1 MIIIG
6 RFLFVLFFLKPLLV
20 FPQNFDKNKSLKD
33 YSGKTIITSQV
44 RSEGNKA
51 ILRGTESKKNR
62 EFVLSNYNGIQ
73 MSVYP
78 AWDFGFWP
86 KQKPYSISDF
96 KYNVKG
102 LSELVNW
109 GVENNMYII
118 HHCLFFPNKYFP
130 KWFWDTNYTSN
141 ELLEILESYIQ
152 NILVTNQNKEK
163 IDALNVIN
171 EIFDKNGNYR
181 PSGNR
186 NEDVKWMD
194 IGFEE
199 DNSNLIGQH
208 KINHKHPIFIR
219 KVLEKSRSLSNAK
232 LEIRDFN
239 IAFGG
244 KKADGLYQLIK
255 HLKNSNVSIDA
266 IGFQCHLNT
275 NINYN
280 YDKMY
285 DNIKRFQE
293 IGVDVYITELDV
305 GMNLWGGEGKPRRKV
320 SDVIKNDSDWE
331 NYFEKQNRIYYNV
344 IKIAKLAGV
353 KLISDWGFRDDV
365 PYGNWRKDQKA
376 WLLNKDY
383 SKKQAYYEVLR
394 ALYETQEK

>member
-1 MIIIG
+1 M
-6 RFLFVLFFLKPLLV
+6 RFLITLFFLTPSLIYS
-20 FPQNFDKNKSLKD
+20 QTFDRAKSLKD
-33 YSGKTIITSQV
+33 YSVKTIITSQV

-51 ILRGTESKKNR
+51 ILRGSESKKNK

-86 KQKPYSISDF
+86 KQKPNSINDF
-96 KYNVKG
+96 KYNIDG

-109 GVENNMYII
+109 GIENKMYMI

-130 KWFWDTNYTSN
+130 NWFWESSYNTKELDQILNNYI
-141 ELLEILESYIQ
+141 EKV
-152 NILVTNQNKEK
+152 LVTNKNGKK

-181 PSGNR
+181 PSGNG

-194 IGFEE
+194 IGYED
-199 DNSNLIGQH
+199 DNSGLNRDL
-208 KINHKHPIFIR
+208 KINDKHPVFVR
-219 KVLEKSRSLSNAK
+219 KVLEKTRSLSNAK

-255 HLKNSNVSIDA
+255 HLKNSNVPIDA

-275 NINYN
+275 NISYN
-280 YDKMY
+280 YDNLF
-285 DNIKRFQE
+285 DNIKRFQQ

-305 GMNLWGGEGKPRRKV
+305 GMNLWGGDGRPRRKV
-320 SDVIKNDSDWE
+320 SDVIKNDSDWDD
-331 NYFEKQNRIYYNV
+331 YFDNQNKIYYNV
-344 IKIAKLAGV
+344 IKTSREAGV

-365 PYGNWRKDQKA
+365 PYGNWRKNQKA
-376 WLLNKDY
+376 WMVNNDY
-383 SKKQAYYEVLR
+383 TKKQAYYEVLR

>member
-1 MIIIG
+1 MKYYLIISI
-6 RFLFVLFFLKPLLV
+6 LLC
-20 FPQNFDKNKSLKD
+20 QNIFSQSFDTKKSLKE
-33 YSGKTIITSQV
+33 YSKQTIITSQV

-51 ILRGTESKKNR
+51 ILRGSESKKNR

-86 KQKPYSISDF
+86 KQKPKFIDDF
-96 KYNVKG
+96 KYNVDG

-109 GVENNMYII
+109 GVENNMYLI

-130 KWFWDTNYTSN
+130 KWFQESSYNSN
-141 ELLEILESYIQ
+141 ELDQILSSYIEKV
-152 NILVTNQNKEK
+152 LVTNKNGVK
-163 IDALNVIN
+163 IDALNLIN

-181 PSGNR
+181 NSGNG

-194 IGFEE
+194 IGYED
-199 DNSNLIGQH
+199 DNSRLNGDL
-208 KINHKHPIFIR
+208 KINEKHPIFVR
-219 KVLEKSRSLSNAK
+219 KVLEMTRSLSDAK

-255 HLKNSNVSIDA
+255 HLKNSNVPIDA
-266 IGFQCHLNT
+266 VGFQCHLNT

-280 YDKMY
+280 YAKMY
-285 DNIKRFQE
+285 ENIKRFQE
-293 IGVDVYITELDV
+293 INVDVYITELDV
-305 GMNLWGGEGKPRRKV
+305 GMNLWGGEDKPRRKV

-331 NYFEKQNRIYYNV
+331 NYFEKQNSIYYNV
-344 IKIAKLAGV
+344 IKTSRLAGV

-383 SKKQAYYEVLR
+383 TKKQAYYEVLK

>member
-1 MIIIG
+1 MRYLII
-6 RFLFVLFFLKPLLV
+6 LFFLTPSLIY
-20 FPQNFDKNKSLKD
+20 FQIFDRTKSLKD
-33 YSGKTIITSQV
+33 YSGKTVITSQV

-51 ILRGTESKKNR
+51 ILRGTESKKNK
-62 EFVLSNYNGIQ
+62 EFVISNYNGIQ
-73 MSVYP
+73 ISVYP

-86 KQKPYSISDF
+86 KQKPNSIEDF
-96 KYNVKG
+96 EYNVDG

-109 GVENNMYII
+109 GKENNMYLI

-130 KWFWDTNYTSN
+130 KWFWESSYNSN
-141 ELLEILESYIQ
+141 ELDQILSSYIEKV
-152 NILVTNQNKEK
+152 LVTNKNGEK

-181 PSGNR
+181 LSGNG

-194 IGFEE
+194 IGYED
-199 DNSNLIGQH
+199 DNSRLNGDL
-208 KINHKHPIFIR
+208 KINDKHPLFVR
-219 KVLEKSRSLSNAK
+219 KVLEKTRNLSEAK

-244 KKADGLYQLIK
+244 KKADGIYQLVK
-255 HLKNSNVSIDA
+255 HLKNSKVPIDA

-280 YDKMY
+280 YDDMY
-285 DNIKRFQE
+285 NNIKRFQK

-305 GMNLWGGEGKPRRKV
+305 GMNLWGGDGKPRRKV
-320 SDVIKNDSDWE
+320 SDVIKNDSDWDD
-331 NYFEKQNRIYYNV
+331 YFDKQNKIYYNV
-344 IKIAKLAGV
+344 VKTSREAGV

-376 WLLNKDY
+376 WMVNKNY
-383 SKKQAYYEVLR
+383 SKKQSYYEVLR

>member
-1 MIIIG
+1 MILIG
-6 RFLFVLFFLKPLLV
+6 RYITVLFFFTPSLIYSQV
-20 FPQNFDKNKSLKD
+20 FDMNKSLKD
-33 YSGKTIITSQV
+33 YSAKTKITSQV

-86 KQKPYSISDF
+86 KQKPISIDEF
-96 KYNVKG
+96 HFNVDG

-109 GVENNMYII
+109 GKENNMYMI

-130 KWFWDTNYTSN
+130 KWFWETNYTSN
-141 ELLEILESYIQ
+141 ELDEILDSYIQ
-152 NILVTNQNKEK
+152 NILETNQNKDK

-181 PSGNR
+181 PSGNE

-199 DNSNLIGQH
+199 DNSNLFGDK
-208 KINHKHPIFIR
+208 KINEMHPVFVK
-219 KVLEKSRSLSNAK
+219 KVLEKTRSLSKAK

-244 KKADGLYQLIK
+244 KKADGLYQLII
-255 HLKNSNVSIDA
+255 HLKNSNIPIDA

-280 YDKMY
+280 YNKMY
-285 DNIKRFQE
+285 ENIKRFQD

-320 SDVIKNDSDWE
+320 SDVIKNDADWE
-331 NYFEKQNRIYYNV
+331 NYFERQNKIYYNV
-344 IKIAKLAGV
+344 IKTARLAGV

-376 WLLNKDY
+376 WMLNKDY
-383 SKKQAYYEVLR
+383 TKKQAYYEVLR

>member
-1 MIIIG
+1 MKYSII
-6 RFLFVLFFLKPLLV
+6 LFILTTSSIYS
-20 FPQNFDKNKSLKD
+20 QIFDKTKLLKD
-33 YSGKTIITSQV
+33 YSDKTIITSQV

-62 EFVLSNYNGIQ
+62 EFVLLNYNGIQ

-86 KQKPYSISDF
+86 KQKPNSIEDF
-96 KYNVKG
+96 EFNVDG
-102 LSELVNW
+102 LSELVSW
-109 GVENNMYII
+109 GIENNMYMI

-130 KWFWDTNYTSN
+130 NWFWESNYNSSELDQILNTYIEKVLITNKN
-141 ELLEILESYIQ
+141 GD
-152 NILVTNQNKEK
+152 K

-181 PSGNR
+181 PSGHG

-194 IGFEE
+194 IGYED
-199 DNSNLIGQH
+199 DNSGLSGKQ
-208 KINHKHPIFIR
+208 KINDKHPIFIR
-219 KVLEKSRSLSNAK
+219 KVLEKTRSLSDAK
-232 LEIRDFN
+232 LEIRDYN

-244 KKADGLYQLIK
+244 KKADGIYQLIK
-255 HLKNSNVSIDA
+255 HLKNSNVPIDA

-280 YDKMY
+280 YDNFF
-285 DNIKRFQE
+285 DNIKRFKQ

-305 GMNLWGGEGKPRRKV
+305 GMNLWGGDGRPRRKV
-320 SDVIKNDSDWE
+320 SDVIKNDSDWD
-331 NYFEKQNRIYYNV
+331 NYFEKQNKIYYNV
-344 IKIAKLAGV
+344 IKTSREAGV

-376 WLLNKDY
+376 WMVNKDY
-383 SKKQAYYEVLR
+383 TKKQAYYEVLR
-394 ALYETQEK
+394 ALYETQKK

>member
-1 MIIIG
+1 MRLSVI
-6 RFLFVLFFLKPLLV
+6 LFFLIHNIYSQSFDKSKPL
-20 FPQNFDKNKSLKD
+20 KS
-33 YSGKTIITSQV
+33 YSDKTIITSQV

-73 MSVYP
+73 ISVYP
-78 AWDFGFWP
+78 AWDYGFWP
-86 KQKPYSISDF
+86 KQKPNSIYDF
-96 KYNVKG
+96 KYNVDG

-109 GVENNMYII
+109 GIENNMYLI

-130 KWFWDTNYTSN
+130 KWFWETNYTSN
-141 ELLEILESYIQ
+141 ELGEILDSYIQ
-152 NILVTNQNKEK
+152 NILDANQNKDK

-171 EIFDKNGNYR
+171 EIFDKNGIYR
-181 PSGNR
+181 SSGNG

-199 DNSNLIGQH
+199 DNSGLVGEL
-208 KINHKHPIFIR
+208 KINESHPVFVR
-219 KVLEKSRSLSNAK
+219 KVLEKTRSLSKAK

-255 HLKNSNVSIDA
+255 HLKNSNIPIDA

-285 DNIKRFQE
+285 ENIKRFQD

-305 GMNLWGGEGKPRRKV
+305 GMNLWGGDGKPRKKV
-320 SDVIKNDSDWE
+320 SDVIKNDNDW
-331 NYFEKQNRIYYNV
+331 NDYFEKQNKIYYNV
-344 IKIAKLAGV
+344 IKTARLAGV

-376 WLLNKDY
+376 WMINKDY
-383 SKKQAYYEVLR
+383 TKKQAYYEVLR

>member
-1 MIIIG
+1 MRLLII
-6 RFLFVLFFLKPLLV
+6 LFFLIHNIYSQP
-20 FPQNFDKNKSLKD
+20 FDKSKSLKD
-33 YSGKTIITSQV
+33 YSGKTLITSQV

-51 ILRGTESKKNR
+51 ILRGTESKKNK
-62 EFVLSNYNGIQ
+62 EFVISNYNGIQ

-86 KQKPYSISDF
+86 KQKPNSINDF
-96 KYNVKG
+96 KYNVEG

-109 GVENNMYII
+109 GIENKMYMI

-130 KWFWDTNYTSN
+130 NWFWESNYNVN
-141 ELLEILESYIQ
+141 ELDKILNSYIEKVL
-152 NILVTNQNKEK
+152 ITNKNGAK

-181 PSGNR
+181 PSGYG

-194 IGFEE
+194 IGYED
-199 DNSNLIGQH
+199 DNSHLNGDL
-208 KINHKHPIFIR
+208 KINDKHPIFVR
-219 KVLEKSRSLSNAK
+219 KVLQKTRSLSNAK

-244 KKADGLYQLIK
+244 KKADGLYQLVK
-255 HLKNSNVSIDA
+255 HLKNSNVPIDA

-280 YDKMY
+280 YDDMY
-285 DNIKRFQE
+285 NNIKRFQE

-305 GMNLWGGEGKPRRKV
+305 GMNLWGGDGRPRRKV
-320 SDVIKNDSDWE
+320 SDVIKNDSDWD
-331 NYFEKQNRIYYNV
+331 NYFEKQNKIYYNV
-344 IKIAKLAGV
+344 IKTSREAGV
-353 KLISDWGFRDDV
+353 NLISDWGFRDDV

-376 WLLNKDY
+376 WMVNKDY
-383 SKKQAYYEVLR
+383 TKKQAYYEVLR

>member
-1 MIIIG
+1 MRLILLINLISYSIS
-6 RFLFVLFFLKPLLV
+6 FSQDFENNKPLKYYA
-20 FPQNFDKNKSLKD
+20 D
-33 YSGKTIITSQV
+33 KTIITSQV

-78 AWDFGFWP
+78 AWEFGFWP
-86 KQKPYSISDF
+86 KKKPNLIQDF
-96 KYNVKG
+96 NFNVDA

-109 GVENNMYII
+109 GKNNNMYLI

-130 KWFWDTNYTSN
+130 NWFWESNYSSD
-141 ELLEILESYIQ
+141 ELNEILNQFIQ
-152 NILVTNQNKEK
+152 EVLITNNNKNK
-163 IDALNVIN
+163 IDAINVIN
-171 EIFDKNGNYR
+171 EILDKNGNYR
-181 PSGNR
+181 PSGNG

-194 IGFEE
+194 IGYED
-199 DNSNLIGQH
+199 DNSGLSGQQ
-208 KINHKHPIFIR
+208 KINDKHPQFVR
-219 KVLEKSRSLSNAK
+219 KVLVKSRSLSDAK

-244 KKADGLYQLIK
+244 KKADGLYQLVK
-255 HLKNSNVSIDA
+255 HLKNSNVPIDA
-266 IGFQCHLNT
+266 VGFQCHLNT

-280 YDKMY
+280 YNDMY
-285 DNIKRFQE
+285 KNIKRFQK

-305 GMNLWGGEGKPRRKV
+305 GMNLWGGNGKPKKKV
-320 SDVIKNDSDWE
+320 SDVIKSESDWD
-331 NYFEKQNRIYYNV
+331 NYFEKQNNIYYNI
-344 IKIAKLAGV
+344 IKTSRKAGV

-376 WLLNKDY
+376 WMLNKDY
-383 SKKQAYYEVLR
+383 TKKQAYYEVLK

>member
-1 MIIIG
+1 MRFFII
-6 RFLFVLFFLKPLLV
+6 LFFLIHDIYS
-20 FPQNFDKNKSLKD
+20 QTFDKNKTLNY
-33 YSGKTIITSQV
+33 YSKKTVIASQV

-51 ILRGTESKKNR
+51 ILRGTESKKNK
-62 EFVLSNYNGIQ
+62 EFVISNYNGIQ

-86 KQKPYSISDF
+86 KQKPNSINDF
-96 KYNVKG
+96 KYNIDG

-109 GVENNMYII
+109 GKENNMFMI

-130 KWFWDTNYTSN
+130 KWFWKTNYTSN
-141 ELLEILESYIQ
+141 ELDEILNSYIQ
-152 NILVTNQNKEK
+152 NILETNQNKDK

-181 PSGNR
+181 SSGNG

-194 IGFEE
+194 MGFEK
-199 DNSNLIGQH
+199 DNSRLSGEE
-208 KINHKHPIFIR
+208 KINESHPIFVR
-219 KVLEKSRSLSNAK
+219 KVLQKSRSLSKAK

-244 KKADGLYQLIK
+244 EKADGLYQLVK
-255 HLKNSNVSIDA
+255 HLKNSNVPIDA

-280 YDKMY
+280 YDDMY
-285 DNIKRFQE
+285 NNIKRFQE

-305 GMNLWGGEGKPRRKV
+305 GMNLWGGDGRPRRKV
-320 SDVIKNDSDWE
+320 SDVIKNDSDWD
-331 NYFEKQNRIYYNV
+331 NYFEKQNKIYYNV
-344 IKIAKLAGV
+344 VKTSREAGV

-376 WLLNKDY
+376 WMVNKDY
-383 SKKQAYYEVLR
+383 TKKQAYYEVLR

>member
-1 MIIIG
+1 MILIG
-6 RFLFVLFFLKPLLV
+6 KFLSILFFLTPSLI
-20 FPQNFDKNKSLKD
+20 FSQIFDRNKSFKD
-33 YSGKTIITSQV
+33 YSDKTIITSQV
-44 RSEGNKA
+44 RLEGNKA

-62 EFVLSNYNGIQ
+62 EFIISNYNGIQ

-86 KQKPYSISDF
+86 KQKPKSIDDF
-96 KYNVKG
+96 KYNVDG

-109 GVENNMYII
+109 GKENNMYMI

-130 KWFWDTNYTSN
+130 EWFWKTNYTSN
-141 ELLEILESYIQ
+141 QLDKILDSYIQ
-152 NILVTNQNKEK
+152 NVLDTNQNKDK

-181 PSGNR
+181 TSGNG

-194 IGFEE
+194 IGFEK
-199 DNSNLIGQH
+199 DNSRLTGEE
-208 KINHKHPIFIR
+208 KINEMHPIFVR
-219 KVLEKSRSLSNAK
+219 KVLEKTRSLSKAK

-244 KKADGLYQLIK
+244 KKADGLYQLII
-255 HLKNSNVSIDA
+255 HLKNSNIPIDA

-280 YDKMY
+280 YDNMY
-285 DNIKRFQE
+285 NNIKRFQE
-293 IGVDVYITELDV
+293 IGLDVYITELDV
-305 GMNLWGGEGKPRRKV
+305 GMNLWGGNGKPRKKV
-320 SDVIKNDSDWE
+320 SEVIKNDNDW
-331 NYFEKQNRIYYNV
+331 NDYFEKQNKIYYNT
-344 IKIAKLAGV
+344 IKTARLAGV

-376 WLLNKDY
+376 WMINKDY
-383 SKKQAYYEVLR
+383 TKKQAYYEVLR